1 VNEGYEERLARLLK
15 FNGEAVRNLVHLEEL
30 IRKARPEE
38 EEAEWLDFEFADTE
52 QQRVVLPAFQAWAS
66 EAIIRKTNRIPQHR
80 PRTDRGK
87 GGKGEGEEGEEEEE
101 EEDDD
106 DEVVAL

>member
-1 VNEGYEERLARLLK
+1 M
-15 FNGEAVRNLVHLEEL
+15 
-30 IRKARPEE
+30 
-38 EEAEWLDFEFADTE
+38 FEFITLLA
-52 QQRVVLPAFQAWAS
+52 LIHSQAWAS

-80 PRTDRGK
+80 PRTDRGE
-87 GGKGEGEEGEEEEE
+87 GGKGEGQEGEEEEE